1 MIMSKAAVKRILQE
15 LYDPYDGIMY
25 ENGKPRLDKWA
36 RIRVSDLEYVA
47 EALREKARREA
58 EWGLAPPRK

>member
-1 MIMSKAAVKRILQE
+1 MTKAAIKRILQE

-25 ENGKPRLDKWA
+25 ENGKPRNDAWA

-47 EALREKARREA
+47 EALREKARLDAKFNKKDIEN
-58 EWGLAPPRK
+58 G